1 MKKQD
6 ETQEQIMDENLD
18 VTPSIEVNDA
28 PIEGEELNIPD
39 EKVDDANDVKETKAD
54 DDVAEAKDDITDDDK
69 KEDKSEENDD
79 DKALTDEAEEGVKEE
94 NKVDDD
100 NKDDENKD
108 DKVEEEKKD
117 ETDTEEKTD
126 DVEETKEEDKK
137 EPEET
142 IDDVKRELEEIK
154 TIRDEENAIHQF
166 EVEASKDDKYLDNLA
181 NTIASNLEQAI
192 VNLGVDVNKTFDEI
206 KKDDPEKAFKIKQM
220 VEEAQRIQASEEAR
234 INEARK
240 AKLQDIV
247 FKRAGRLLD
256 GFKLT
261 DEESN
266 VACEA
271 LIDIFNEA
279 GLKDLDGDLVAKVRL
294 AVGQAK
300 LLVPKVEKVVEDVKE
315 IAEDVKEIA
324 SDVVDPSVT
333 AEDMANKDEVP
344 TEEDVK
350 EEDTKEE
357 PKIDVSAFEEGASA
371 GGTSPVEPSA
381 GDLLTELNN
390 IKDTRD
396 RVAFYRAHQQE
407 IEAQMKLAH
416 GKKERNN

>member
-6 ETQEQIMDENLD
+6 ETKEQIMDENLD
-18 VTPSIEVNDA
+18 ATPSIEVNDA

-39 EKVDDANDVKETKAD
+39 ETKDNVVDDNDNNKETDTAD
-54 DDVAEAKDDITDDDK
+54 KVEDEGDK
-69 KEDKSEENDD
+69 KEEK
-79 DKALTDEAEEGVKEE
+79 DEAPLETEEKPDEEVIDEDKKDEIPPETEEKLEDKVDEVKEE
-94 NKVDDD
+94 K
-100 NKDDENKD
+100 KE
-108 DKVEEEKKD
+108 EEEKP
-117 ETDTEEKTD
+117 TEE
-126 DVEETKEEDKK
+126 EK

-256 GFKLT
+256 SFKLT

-333 AEDMANKDEVP
+333 AEDMANKDEAP
-344 TEEDVK
+344 AEKDTK
-350 EEDTKEE
+350 EENIKEE

-416 GKKERNN
+416 SKKERNN